1 MANINNIGI
10 EAKSPSKGC
19 DDKLCPW
26 HGTLPVRGR
35 IAEGYVTSAKMDK
48 TLILRRDYLHLVK
61 KYDRYEKRHGSLS
74 ARNPSCIDAK
84 VGDFVRVMECRHIA
98 KHVSFVVI
106 EKLIKV
112 N

>member
-1 MANINNIGI
+1 MSKVRNIGI
-10 EAKSPSKGC
+10 EANPPSKEC
-19 DDKLCPW
+19 DDSLCPW

-35 IAEGYVTSAKMDK
+35 IVEGKVESTKMNK
-48 TLILRRDYLHLVK
+48 TLVIRRDFLHLVK
-61 KYDRYEKRHGSLS
+61 KYNRYEKRHGSLS

-84 VGDFVRVMECRHIA
+84 SGDVVKVMECRHIA

-106 EKLIKV
+106 EKLAIA

>member
-1 MANINNIGI
+1 MSKVRNIGI
-10 EAKSPSKGC
+10 EANPPSKEC
-19 DDKLCPW
+19 DDSQCPW

-35 IAEGYVTSAKMDK
+35 IVEGKVESTKMNK
-48 TLILRRDYLHLVK
+48 TLVIRRDFLHLVK
-61 KYDRYEKRHGSLS
+61 KYNRYEKRHGSLS

-84 VGDFVRVMECRHIA
+84 SGDVVRVMECRHIA

-106 EKLIKV
+106 EKLTTV